1 MKRSMVA
8 IMTALGLASLSCET
22 PTPGLG
28 NELAAAP
35 EVFEEAILPYGE
47 DDPHLEVA
55 RTYLQGR
62 HTGLARTEIDA
73 LAELV
78 VSEARRHGLNPRLV
92 LAVIQVES
100 GGYNFAVSGV
110 GALGLMQLM
119 PGTGQELAG
128 RHGIEWRGDE
138 TLLDPFVNVRLGTA
152 YLRQLSDRYGSIPTA
167 LAAYNWGPGRI
178 DRRLRRGNHLPSIYI
193 RQVMEVYAA
202 EEVTSR
208 RS

>member
-1 MKRSMVA
+1 MAV
-8 IMTALGLASLSCET
+8 SCET
-22 PTPGLG
+22 PVVGQSAPQ
-28 NELAAAP
+28 AAAP
-35 EVFEEAILPYGE
+35 EAFEEAIRPYGE
-47 DDPHLEVA
+47 EDPAVEVA
-55 RTYLQGR
+55 RRYLAGR
-62 HTGLARTEIDA
+62 HTGLSRDEVDA
-73 LAELV
+73 LAEKV
-78 VSEARRHGLNPRLV
+78 VAEARRHELNPRLV

-119 PGTGQELAG
+119 PDTGRELAG
-128 RHGIEWRGDE
+128 RHGIEWRGEE
-138 TLLDPFVNVRLGTA
+138 TLFDPFVNVQLGTA

-178 DRRLRRGNHLPSIYI
+178 DRRLRRGSHLPRLYI

-202 EEVTSR
+202 EDTSSR